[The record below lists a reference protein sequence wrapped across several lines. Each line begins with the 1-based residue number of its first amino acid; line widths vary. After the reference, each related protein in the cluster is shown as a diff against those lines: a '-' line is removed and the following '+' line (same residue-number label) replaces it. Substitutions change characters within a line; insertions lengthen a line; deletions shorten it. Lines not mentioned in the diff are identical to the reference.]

1 MTRKDPSIGPQD
13 DAETVLHKLET
24 GLLEHVARRIRY
36 LELEI
41 DEEEGEEPID
51 LKSLHRFAQFML
63 ENRAIGSPST
73 WIDHLGFLGLEWRI
87 PYLESVGEPADVG
100 TEHWGRGDGILAM
113 VFLPSGLVRFS
124 GTSGPVWSGYRTSEC
139 QWNVYTIRHTGSSPT
154 FPVEAGNLMIG
165 GIIPDDHHI
174 ARYCRPKQTEQGF
187 PSVRAFHLRP
197 ADKDALSVNWLEHYT
212 RNHKVV
218 SADERELVIAQIRD
232 HIQMDP
238 SSNGRFAVL
247 NVGQVKVAHT

>member
-1 MTRKDPSIGPQD
+1 
-13 DAETVLHKLET
+13 
-24 GLLEHVARRIRY
+24 
-36 LELEI
+36 
-41 DEEEGEEPID
+41 
-51 LKSLHRFAQFML
+51 
-63 ENRAIGSPST
+63 
-73 WIDHLGFLGLEWRI
+73 
-87 PYLESVGEPADVG
+87 
-100 TEHWGRGDGILAM
+100 
-113 VFLPSGLVRFS
+113 
-124 GTSGPVWSGYRTSEC
+124 
-139 QWNVYTIRHTGSSPT
+139 
-154 FPVEAGNLMIG
+154 MIG
-165 GIIPDDHHI
+165 GLIPDDHHI

-247 NVGQVKVAHT
+247 NVGQVKVAILEGGGSNPYVQSTPQPAKPAAGRRPARGPDPSHASVYGYSIDDNLDVAIQLLALINQDDVFAGKA